1 MVNFCCDEEFYWDE
15 EPASGFCIFHDKD
28 YLHDK
33 TNYEEHK
40 RKVRDRLKHKVNH
53 AISNNEPLL
62 CIGFQLPD
70 FSLSDLGVSKK
81 EFTKPVYF
89 NGSQFFGKV
98 DFSDANFPVRI
109 AIFSSTHFEGK
120 ADFHGANFK
129 GEALFDHS
137 EFYGKTHFSGKFNG
151 KTNFNYVLF
160 EGKEKVIFG
169 IVNLSNV
176 SLALLRII
184 SPFLISLS
192 A

>member
-1 MVNFCCDEEFYWDE
+1 MWY
-15 EPASGFCIFHDKD
+15 A
-28 YLHDK
+28 Y
-33 TNYEEHK
+33 
-40 RKVRDRLKHKVNH
+40 
-53 AISNNEPLL
+53 
-62 CIGFQLPD
+62 
-70 FSLSDLGVSKK
+70 
-81 EFTKPVYF
+81 
-89 NGSQFFGKV
+89 
-98 DFSDANFPVRI
+98 FSDANFPVRI

-176 SLALLRII
+176 SLALLT
-184 SPFLISLS
+184 
-192 A
+192 

>member
-70 FSLSDLGVSKK
+70 FSLSDLGVSK

-89 NGSQFFGKV
+89 NGSQFFGKA
-98 DFSDANFPVRI
+98 DFS
-109 AIFSSTHFEGK
+109 
-120 ADFHGANFK
+120 GANFK
-129 GEALFDHS
+129 QEVNFISANFQEASFSTANFQGRAFFRGANFQGLFTT
-137 EFYGKTHFSGKFNG
+137 FIYA
-151 KTNFNYVLF
+151 NFQQELSSLVLILKDKYPSM
-160 EGKEKVIFG
+160 ELNSKEK
-169 IVNLSNV
+169 
-176 SLALLRII
+176 
-184 SPFLISLS
+184 
-192 A
+192 

>member
-53 AISNNEPLL
+53 AISNIEPLL

-70 FSLSDLGVSKK
+70 FSLLDLGVSK

-89 NGSQFFGKV
+89 NGSQFFGKA
-98 DFSDANFPVRI
+98 DFS
-109 AIFSSTHFEGK
+109 
-120 ADFHGANFK
+120 GANFK
-129 GEALFDHS
+129 QKVNFISANFQEASFSTANFQGLFTT
-137 EFYGKTHFSGKFNG
+137 FIYA
-151 KTNFNYVLF
+151 NFQQ
-160 EGKEKVIFG
+160 E
-169 IVNLSNV
+169 LS
-176 SLALLRII
+176 SLALILKDKYP
-184 SPFLISLS
+184 SMELNSKEK
-192 A
+192 